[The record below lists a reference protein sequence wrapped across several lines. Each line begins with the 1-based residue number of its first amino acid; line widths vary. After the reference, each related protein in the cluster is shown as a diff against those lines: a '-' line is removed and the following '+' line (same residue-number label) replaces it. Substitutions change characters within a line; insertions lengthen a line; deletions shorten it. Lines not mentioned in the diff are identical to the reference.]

1 MSTSNFVGRV
11 YYYAS
16 NWLRQIGGRQPEP
29 HYTPIV
35 LEYGKHNVFIVIISS
50 YKIEKET
57 LYNRDKDSYVVIEK
71 DEYSEL
77 KKKSIIHCK
86 PYPEQLTMFE
96 PADRKSD
103 LSKVLLEKIIKGIKS
118 NNNNQGWIQ
127 DSFKNA

>member
-57 LYNRDKDSYVVIEK
+57 LYNRDKNSYVVIEK

-77 KKKSIIHCK
+77 KIYTL
-86 PYPEQLTMFE
+86 PYPNHFNYIPFCPL
-96 PADRKSD
+96 
-103 LSKVLLEKIIKGIKS
+103 
-118 NNNNQGWIQ
+118 
-127 DSFKNA
+127 KNSS